1 MVGAVSVANLKKEL
15 EQLFPGKW
23 LSGGEVGRSLKT
35 GFDQIDFGLSAGLL
49 KRKVTEWVGPSSSG
63 KTTVLRTI
71 CANWCATGLNVV
83 YIDTFDRL
91 LASDWCFLNNA
102 KSEKQG
108 RFWVLRSNT
117 DKDPAIKRDYVKDS
131 LWACEQLIR
140 SRVFDVV
147 ILDLGEKNIITSN
160 FYARLQRALERSRA
174 SLIVL
179 KDDDSSSQSAKWGAS
194 SRLSFNFARPVHF
207 ELGLTG
213 HHDDIATL
221 MPTIKGAVW
230 KDGMASNIEV
240 SVTSHVQNRLFTH
253 PQVPDRSTS
262 KSRARA

>member
-15 EQLFPGKW
+15 ENLFPGKW

-35 GFDQIDFGLSAGLL
+35 GLDQIDFGISAGLL
-49 KRKVTEWVGPSSSG
+49 KRRITEWVGTSSSG

-71 CANWCATGLNVV
+71 CSNWCATGLNVI

-91 LASDWCFLNNA
+91 LAADWCFSNNA
-102 KSEKQG
+102 KNEKQG
-108 RFWVLRSNT
+108 RFWVLRSNS
-117 DKDPAIKRDYVKDS
+117 DKNPTERRDYLKDS

-160 FYARLQRALERSRA
+160 FYARLQRALERSKA

-179 KDDDSSSQSAKWGAS
+179 KDDDSSSQSAKWGAN
-194 SRLSFNFARPVHF
+194 SRMSFGFSKPVHY

-213 HHDDIATL
+213 HPDDIATL
-221 MPTIKGAVW
+221 MPTITGAIW
-230 KDGMASNIEV
+230 KDGMTNNIEV
-240 SVTSHVQNRLFTH
+240 SVPSHVQNRLFTH

-262 KSRARA
+262 KNRARA